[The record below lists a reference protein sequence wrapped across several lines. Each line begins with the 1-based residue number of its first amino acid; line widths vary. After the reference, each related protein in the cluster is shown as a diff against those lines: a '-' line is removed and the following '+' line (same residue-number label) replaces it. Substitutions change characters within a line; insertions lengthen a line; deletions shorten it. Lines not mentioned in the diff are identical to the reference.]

1 MFTKYEI
8 NTYPYPEEESRV
20 EPKKNLFIQ
29 KTDL

>member
-20 EPKKNLFIQ
+20 EPKKKFIHP